1 MNVIKSL
8 ETRRVLS
15 KETFA
20 KIIFQE
26 TWLLSLLDP
35 LMRVGLPLMK
45 NILMLLV
52 KNVFVPLEFKGS
64 SVNHRC
70 SCSKEKFWI
79 GMCHSDIARQSTLIT
94 LNEEIRIII
103 EIVKFLEQFR
113 VLINSASEIIKSEA
127 VEQEFGFFSKLLNIL
142 SISLLESILADKGV
156 IRAGEGVVEAGKRTI
171 RAGSRVVSR
180 N

>member
-1 MNVIKSL
+1 
-8 ETRRVLS
+8 
-15 KETFA
+15 
-20 KIIFQE
+20 
-26 TWLLSLLDP
+26 
-35 LMRVGLPLMK
+35 
-45 NILMLLV
+45 
-52 KNVFVPLEFKGS
+52 
-64 SVNHRC
+64 
-70 SCSKEKFWI
+70 
-79 GMCHSDIARQSTLIT
+79 MCHSDIARQSTLII

-113 VLINSASEIIKSEA
+113 VLINSASEIIKTEA

>member
-1 MNVIKSL
+1 
-8 ETRRVLS
+8 
-15 KETFA
+15 
-20 KIIFQE
+20 
-26 TWLLSLLDP
+26 
-35 LMRVGLPLMK
+35 
-45 NILMLLV
+45 
-52 KNVFVPLEFKGS
+52 
-64 SVNHRC
+64 
-70 SCSKEKFWI
+70 
-79 GMCHSDIARQSTLIT
+79 MCHSDIARQSTLII

-103 EIVKFLEQFR
+103 EMVKFLEQFP

>member
-1 MNVIKSL
+1 M
-8 ETRRVLS
+8 
-15 KETFA
+15 
-20 KIIFQE
+20 II
-26 TWLLSLLDP
+26 
-35 LMRVGLPLMK
+35 
-45 NILMLLV
+45 
-52 KNVFVPLEFKGS
+52 
-64 SVNHRC
+64 
-70 SCSKEKFWI
+70 
-79 GMCHSDIARQSTLIT
+79 

-171 RAGSRVVSR
+171 RVGSRVVSR

>member
-1 MNVIKSL
+1 
-8 ETRRVLS
+8 
-15 KETFA
+15 
-20 KIIFQE
+20 
-26 TWLLSLLDP
+26 
-35 LMRVGLPLMK
+35 
-45 NILMLLV
+45 
-52 KNVFVPLEFKGS
+52 
-64 SVNHRC
+64 
-70 SCSKEKFWI
+70 
-79 GMCHSDIARQSTLIT
+79 MCHSDIARQSTLII

-113 VLINSASEIIKSEA
+113 VLINSANEIIKSEA

>member
-1 MNVIKSL
+1 
-8 ETRRVLS
+8 
-15 KETFA
+15 
-20 KIIFQE
+20 
-26 TWLLSLLDP
+26 
-35 LMRVGLPLMK
+35 
-45 NILMLLV
+45 
-52 KNVFVPLEFKGS
+52 
-64 SVNHRC
+64 
-70 SCSKEKFWI
+70 
-79 GMCHSDIARQSTLIT
+79 MCHSDIARQSTMII

>member
-1 MNVIKSL
+1 
-8 ETRRVLS
+8 
-15 KETFA
+15 
-20 KIIFQE
+20 
-26 TWLLSLLDP
+26 
-35 LMRVGLPLMK
+35 
-45 NILMLLV
+45 
-52 KNVFVPLEFKGS
+52 
-64 SVNHRC
+64 
-70 SCSKEKFWI
+70 
-79 GMCHSDIARQSTLIT
+79 MCHSDIARQSTLII

-171 RAGSRVVSR
+171 RVGSRVVSR

>member
-1 MNVIKSL
+1 
-8 ETRRVLS
+8 
-15 KETFA
+15 
-20 KIIFQE
+20 
-26 TWLLSLLDP
+26 
-35 LMRVGLPLMK
+35 
-45 NILMLLV
+45 
-52 KNVFVPLEFKGS
+52 
-64 SVNHRC
+64 
-70 SCSKEKFWI
+70 
-79 GMCHSDIARQSTLIT
+79 MCHSDTARQSTLII

>member
-1 MNVIKSL
+1 
-8 ETRRVLS
+8 
-15 KETFA
+15 
-20 KIIFQE
+20 
-26 TWLLSLLDP
+26 
-35 LMRVGLPLMK
+35 
-45 NILMLLV
+45 
-52 KNVFVPLEFKGS
+52 
-64 SVNHRC
+64 
-70 SCSKEKFWI
+70 
-79 GMCHSDIARQSTLIT
+79 MCHSDIARQSTLII
-94 LNEEIRIII
+94 LNQEIRIII

>member
-1 MNVIKSL
+1 
-8 ETRRVLS
+8 
-15 KETFA
+15 
-20 KIIFQE
+20 
-26 TWLLSLLDP
+26 
-35 LMRVGLPLMK
+35 
-45 NILMLLV
+45 
-52 KNVFVPLEFKGS
+52 
-64 SVNHRC
+64 
-70 SCSKEKFWI
+70 
-79 GMCHSDIARQSTLIT
+79 MCHSDIARQSTLIT

-103 EIVKFLEQFR
+103 ERVKFLEQFR

>member
-1 MNVIKSL
+1 
-8 ETRRVLS
+8 
-15 KETFA
+15 
-20 KIIFQE
+20 
-26 TWLLSLLDP
+26 
-35 LMRVGLPLMK
+35 
-45 NILMLLV
+45 
-52 KNVFVPLEFKGS
+52 
-64 SVNHRC
+64 
-70 SCSKEKFWI
+70 
-79 GMCHSDIARQSTLIT
+79 MCHSDIARQSTLII

-171 RAGSRVVSR
+171 RIGSRVVSR

>member
-1 MNVIKSL
+1 
-8 ETRRVLS
+8 
-15 KETFA
+15 
-20 KIIFQE
+20 
-26 TWLLSLLDP
+26 
-35 LMRVGLPLMK
+35 
-45 NILMLLV
+45 
-52 KNVFVPLEFKGS
+52 
-64 SVNHRC
+64 
-70 SCSKEKFWI
+70 
-79 GMCHSDIARQSTLIT
+79 MCHSDIARQSTLII

-142 SISLLESILADKGV
+142 SISLLESILADQGV

>member
-1 MNVIKSL
+1 
-8 ETRRVLS
+8 
-15 KETFA
+15 
-20 KIIFQE
+20 
-26 TWLLSLLDP
+26 
-35 LMRVGLPLMK
+35 
-45 NILMLLV
+45 
-52 KNVFVPLEFKGS
+52 
-64 SVNHRC
+64 
-70 SCSKEKFWI
+70 
-79 GMCHSDIARQSTLIT
+79 MCHSDIARQSTLII

-113 VLINSASEIIKSEA
+113 VLINSAGEIIKSEA

>member
-1 MNVIKSL
+1 
-8 ETRRVLS
+8 
-15 KETFA
+15 
-20 KIIFQE
+20 
-26 TWLLSLLDP
+26 
-35 LMRVGLPLMK
+35 
-45 NILMLLV
+45 
-52 KNVFVPLEFKGS
+52 
-64 SVNHRC
+64 
-70 SCSKEKFWI
+70 
-79 GMCHSDIARQSTLIT
+79 MCHSDIARQSTLII

>member
-1 MNVIKSL
+1 
-8 ETRRVLS
+8 
-15 KETFA
+15 
-20 KIIFQE
+20 
-26 TWLLSLLDP
+26 
-35 LMRVGLPLMK
+35 
-45 NILMLLV
+45 
-52 KNVFVPLEFKGS
+52 
-64 SVNHRC
+64 
-70 SCSKEKFWI
+70 
-79 GMCHSDIARQSTLIT
+79 MCHSDIARQSTLII

-171 RAGSRVVSR
+171 RAGSRVVSI

>member
-1 MNVIKSL
+1 
-8 ETRRVLS
+8 
-15 KETFA
+15 
-20 KIIFQE
+20 
-26 TWLLSLLDP
+26 
-35 LMRVGLPLMK
+35 
-45 NILMLLV
+45 
-52 KNVFVPLEFKGS
+52 
-64 SVNHRC
+64 
-70 SCSKEKFWI
+70 
-79 GMCHSDIARQSTLIT
+79 MCHSDIARQSTLII
-94 LNEEIRIII
+94 LNEEIRIIV

-127 VEQEFGFFSKLLNIL
+127 VEQEFGFFSKLLSIL

>member
-1 MNVIKSL
+1 
-8 ETRRVLS
+8 
-15 KETFA
+15 
-20 KIIFQE
+20 
-26 TWLLSLLDP
+26 
-35 LMRVGLPLMK
+35 
-45 NILMLLV
+45 
-52 KNVFVPLEFKGS
+52 
-64 SVNHRC
+64 
-70 SCSKEKFWI
+70 
-79 GMCHSDIARQSTLIT
+79 MCHSDIARQSTLII

-171 RAGSRVVSR
+171 REGSRVVSR

>member
-1 MNVIKSL
+1 
-8 ETRRVLS
+8 
-15 KETFA
+15 
-20 KIIFQE
+20 
-26 TWLLSLLDP
+26 
-35 LMRVGLPLMK
+35 
-45 NILMLLV
+45 
-52 KNVFVPLEFKGS
+52 
-64 SVNHRC
+64 
-70 SCSKEKFWI
+70 
-79 GMCHSDIARQSTLIT
+79 MCHSDIARQSTLIT